1 MGRRDVTPFRYLTL
15 NRQEFKKIFKYEP
28 TVKSKQGV
36 QASGNNDKELQE
48 KANSN
53 SNLKFMDDET
63 KLDAKSFKLKME
75 FNSYIK
81 KLTQHKTMRKPII
94 EIAQPKNLR
103 KSLLSPETLKN
114 TNDRKSEK
122 FDSMLASYDKF
133 KLKLAKTIKNKQ
145 LVLQQ
150 A

>member
-36 QASGNNDKELQE
+36 QASGNTDKGFQE
-48 KANSN
+48 KANTN
-53 SNLKFMDDET
+53 SNLNFMDDET

-81 KLTQHKTMRKPII
+81 KLTQHKTIRKPII

-103 KSLLSPETLKN
+103 KSLLSP
-114 TNDRKSEK
+114 
-122 FDSMLASYDKF
+122 
-133 KLKLAKTIKNKQ
+133 
-145 LVLQQ
+145 
-150 A
+150 

>member
-1 MGRRDVTPFRYLTL
+1 MGRRDGTPFRYLTL
-15 NRQEFKKIFKYEP
+15 NRKEFKKIFKYEP

-36 QASGNNDKELQE
+36 QANGNNDKELQE
-48 KANSN
+48 KANNN

-81 KLTQHKTMRKPII
+81 KLTQHKTIRKPII

-103 KSLLSPETLKN
+103 KSLLSPEILKN
-114 TNDRKSEK
+114 TNDQKSEK

-133 KLKLAKTIKNKQ
+133 KFKLA
-145 LVLQQ
+145 
-150 A
+150 